1 MLKKIICAL
10 LFVISLA
17 SFSACSEEAKE
28 AAADDSREK
37 TTTTEAVTTTTAATT
52 KRNFVAYDT
61 SDETFYSIETY
72 GDYVKVLE
80 RLKKEYIAEAIE
92 INRLSNALTNSDF
105 DHDAVTYNIDREIS
119 RMDDYYDLE
128 EDLGDEYETYVTY
141 LFSLRADCITSLQN
155 QQYANEVV
163 EDGMDMLFDALF

>member
-1 MLKKIICAL
+1 MVKKIVTAL
-10 LFVISLA
+10 LIALSLA
-17 SFSACSEEAKE
+17 AFAGCSEETESTSGSAKE
-28 AAADDSREK
+28 TREAA
-37 TTTTEAVTTTTAATT
+37 TTVTTTTTAATT

-80 RLKKEYIAEAIE
+80 RLKKEYVAEAIE
-92 INRLSNALTNSDF
+92 INRLSNSLTNSEF
-105 DHDAVTYNIDREIS
+105 DGDGVTYNLDREIT
-119 RMDDYYDLE
+119 RMDEYYDLE

-141 LFSLRADCITSLQN
+141 LFSLRADCISSLQA